1 MAGKKNL
8 LQRALDVYRNKFMP
22 LMKPRHRSR
31 RSPPVMSEK
40 KVVEEETKKETMT
53 LDFND
58 CFSLDDEALPLTR
71 QDPMISPS
79 YDSFSPFD
87 DNNTSSS
94 SSVACTPSPP
104 VSADLFGFADTDLYD
119 SFMLPPVND
128 SFMLLEN
135 NSDMKYALMSP
146 STTDLVKLEQDFQD
160 NYSSAAHLLD
170 PLF

>member
-1 MAGKKNL
+1 MNPRVLAGKKNL

-22 LMKPRHRSR
+22 LMKPRHRSQ
-31 RSPPVMSEK
+31 RSPPPPQK
-40 KVVEEETKKETMT
+40 KQEDKKE
-53 LDFND
+53 LDFNE
-58 CFSLDDEALPLTR
+58 CFSLDEEALPLPR

-87 DNNTSSS
+87 DSHTSSS

-104 VSADLFGFADTDLYD
+104 VTADLFGFADTDLYD

-135 NSDMKYALMSP
+135 NDMKYAIMSP
-146 STTDLVKLEQDFQD
+146 STDLVKLEQDFQD
-160 NYSSAAHLLD
+160 SYSSAAHLLD